1 MPEAVNGFSGAPQS
15 VYSDHFLAQGPIDGP
30 IGYKLEVPPLHPL
43 LFGMTLQ
50 GFGQAHAALMREF
63 ADAQAIIALM
73 RDGFH
78 RESPGGRVRLR
89 ADGSP
94 VLDYPITDYVWSGAR
109 RALLSM
115 AQIQFAAGAR
125 QVLPVHELARPC
137 SSWAQARELIEGLPL
152 RPLLTRM
159 VSAHVMG
166 GCAMGTDTYSGVVDS
181 RGRHWQVENLSVHDG
196 SLFPTSLGANP
207 QLTIYALAARNAS
220 ALAEVLGAQA
230 ERIA

>member
-1 MPEAVNGFSGAPQS
+1 
-15 VYSDHFLAQGPIDGP
+15 
-30 IGYKLEVPPLHPL
+30 
-43 LFGMTLQ
+43 MTQ
-50 GFGQAHAALMREF
+50 F
-63 ADAQAIIALM
+63 ADAQAILALL

-78 RESPGGRVRLR
+78 RESPGGRVALR

-94 VLDYPITDYVWSGAR
+94 VLDYPITDFVWSGAR

-115 AQIQFAAGAR
+115 AEIQFAAGAR
-125 QVLPVHELARPC
+125 QVLPVHEHARPC
-137 SSWAQARELIEGLPL
+137 SSWAQARELIERLPM
-152 RPLLTRM
+152 RPLLTRV

-166 GCAMGTDTYSGVVDS
+166 GCAMGADMYGGVVDS

-196 SLFPTSLGANP
+196 SLLPTSLGANP